1 MTAGFCHPHGT
12 PMTAPRDMSDS
23 FTWLHCDMIAG
34 ASNDFVECNSRYITP
49 SCVWT
54 FYTLATGSRQFPRLS
69 FHLSARGGMVRVE
82 LLSPTV
88 CI

>member
-23 FTWLHCDMIAG
+23 FTWLHCDMTAG
-34 ASNDFVECNSRYITP
+34 ASNDFVECWQQVLVSSPDSVSI
-49 SCVWT
+49 S
-54 FYTLATGSRQFPRLS
+54 
-69 FHLSARGGMVRVE
+69 
-82 LLSPTV
+82 LLEEGWPAPTI